1 MGLLTILLVLPLL
14 AAGFVMC
21 LPEQFGKAIKG
32 ISIGLTGLI
41 FVISLGLISV
51 FENGTYHFQLVEQAQ
66 WIPQIGASYKIGV
79 DGISFWMVLLTTLL
93 TFLSSIFSV
102 YVKER
107 VKSYFVMILLLEA
120 SMLGVFLSL
129 DLLLFY
135 TFFEFSLIPMALM
148 IAIWGGANRRAAALK
163 FFVYTFAASIFM
175 LVAMIWMRNINGGV
189 TGNFTFDIVEIQRNV
204 ANGTFWAASMQIQ
217 PVLFWAF
224 AIAFMVKTP
233 MFPFHTWL
241 PHAHTEAPTAGS
253 IILAG
258 VLLKMGTYGVLR
270 FLMPLFPE
278 ALQQGIPILMTLAVI
293 GIIYGAVV
301 AAMQDDVKKLVA
313 YSSVSHMGF
322 VMLGLLSLQH
332 TGVMGGAYQ
341 QINHGISTGALF
353 LLIGLIYERIHT
365 RKFSDMGGLKAQMPV
380 FAALFL
386 IVMLSSVGL
395 PGTNG
400 FIGEFL
406 AMMGAFQTGFAGQFG
421 LSPIFPILAGT
432 GVILAAVYLLWMFQ
446 KVFYGPITNP
456 MLKRL
461 KDLKE
466 WEVGLVGVFIVFIF
480 WGGLYPNTF
489 LKPMER
495 SLNAARMM
503 AVMPEGRRPVW
514 ADPTLDIS
522 PAGDLVRV
530 ARPYDG
536 GEFSDLEVID
546 VVTPANFAFEQKL
559 APAPEV
565 AELKEKILR
574 PVQAAPR
581 RIESMP
587 TSSSAAV
594 GGG

>member
-1 MGLLTILLVLPLL
+1 MGLLTILLVMPLL
-14 AAGFVMC
+14 SAVFVMC
-21 LPEQFGKAIKG
+21 LPEQFGKTIKG
-32 ISIGLTGLI
+32 VSIALTGLI
-41 FVISLGLISV
+41 FLVSLGLVGI
-51 FENGTYHFQLVEQAQ
+51 FENGTYHFQLVEQAS
-66 WIPQIGASYKIGV
+66 WIPQIGASYKVGV

-93 TFLSSIFSV
+93 TFLSTIFSV
-102 YVKER
+102 YIKER
-107 VKSYFVMILLLEA
+107 IKAYFVMILLLETA
-120 SMLGVFLSL
+120 MLGVFLSL

-148 IAIWGGANRRAAALK
+148 IAIWGGENRRAAALK

-175 LVAMIWMRNINGGV
+175 LVAMIWMRNLNGAASGE
-189 TGNFTFDIVEIQRNV
+189 FTFDIVAIQRNV
-204 ANGTFWAASMQIQ
+204 ANGTFWATAMQLQ

-278 ALQQGIPILMTLAVI
+278 ALQQSIPILMTLSVA

-313 YSSVSHMGF
+313 YSSVAHMGF
-322 VMLGLLSLQH
+322 VMLGLLSLSH
-332 TGVMGGAYQ
+332 TGIMGGAYQ
-341 QINHGISTGALF
+341 QINHGVSTGALF

-365 RKFSDMGGLKAQMPV
+365 RKFSDMGGLKAQMPI
-380 FAALFL
+380 FAAMFL

-395 PGTNG
+395 PGLNG
-400 FIGEFL
+400 FVGEFL
-406 AMMGAFQTGFAGQFG
+406 ALMGAFQTGFAGQFG

-466 WEVGLVGVFIVFIF
+466 WEIGLVGVFVILIF

-522 PAGDLVRV
+522 SSGDLVRV

-536 GEFSDLEVID
+536 GEFSDLEIIET
-546 VVTPANFAFEQKL
+546 VTPANFAFETKL
-559 APAPEV
+559 EPGPEV
-565 AELKEKILR
+565 AELKEKLLNSR
-574 PVQAAPR
+574 KVAPR
-581 RIESMP
+581 RMENMP
-587 TSSSAAV
+587 NPSAAAAA
-594 GGG
+594 GG